1 MVPLLR
7 MKWPS
12 YEMLV
17 AMVTHRMC
25 LVGKSASK
33 GLFTFLAQC
42 QHLELFPQYFRK
54 KLSSI
59 GM

>member
-1 MVPLLR
+1 MP
-7 MKWPS
+7 
-12 YEMLV
+12 EMLV
-17 AMVTHRMC
+17 AMVTHKVC

-33 GLFTFLAQC
+33 CLFTFLAQC

-59 GM
+59 GI